1 MIKKLGLGMV
11 AVLVLEASAAYGVI
25 QSGLIN
31 FGDEVSADAVKS
43 LAEGLRIDDV
53 RISPPIAFI
62 GDRGSSRVALSLI
75 NQSQVTIQA
84 VSMTA
89 TFTDVH
95 GSLLGVREFV
105 PLLAIK
111 DHRVLLPGGS
121 IATDQTLLDVPLSW
135 ANARISLDVSTIIPQ
150 S

>member
-62 GDRGSSRVALSLI
+62 GDR
-75 NQSQVTIQA
+75 
-84 VSMTA
+84 
-89 TFTDVH
+89 
-95 GSLLGVREFV
+95 
-105 PLLAIK
+105 
-111 DHRVLLPGGS
+111 
-121 IATDQTLLDVPLSW
+121 
-135 ANARISLDVSTIIPQ
+135 
-150 S
+150 